1 MHINIE
7 IQEDATDTVVT
18 IKCREQDAFVD
29 RLIAALKIIDK
40 QIMVIH
46 EGNMTS
52 IDLEDILYIES
63 VDRKCFIYTVNKV
76 YESFNKLY
84 ELEQQLEQYLF
95 VRINKSCVV
104 NLKNID
110 SIKTYLDR
118 RLLIT
123 MSNDEQL
130 IVSRQYAGDIKNLL
144 GVNKH
149 SQGKERDY

>member
-1 MHINIE
+1 MHINID

-18 IKCREQDAFVD
+18 IKCKKQDAFVE

-40 QIMVIH
+40 QIMVMH

-52 IDLEDILYIES
+52 IDLADILYIES

-123 MSNDEQL
+123 MSNGEQL
-130 IVSRQYAGDIKNLL
+130 IVSRQYSGDIKTLL
-144 GVNKH
+144 GVKKH

>member
-1 MHINIE
+1 MHINID
-7 IQEDATDTVVT
+7 IQEDASDTVVT
-18 IKCREQDAFVD
+18 IKCKKQDSFVE
-29 RLIAALKIIDK
+29 RLIAAPKIIDK
-40 QIMVIH
+40 QIKVMH
-46 EGNMTS
+46 EGSMTL
-52 IDLEDILYIES
+52 IYLADILYIES

-123 MSNDEQL
+123 MSNGEQL
-130 IVSRQYAGDIKNLL
+130 IVSRQYSGDIKTLL
-144 GVNKH
+144 GVKKH

>member
-1 MHINIE
+1 MHINID

-18 IKCREQDAFVD
+18 IKCPKQDAFVE

-40 QIMVIH
+40 QIMVTD

-110 SIKTYLDR
+110 SIKTYIDR
-118 RLLIT
+118 RLSMT
-123 MSNDEQL
+123 MSNGEQL
-130 IVSRQYAGDIKNLL
+130 IVSRQYAPEI
-144 GVNKH
+144 
-149 SQGKERDY
+149 

>member
-1 MHINIE
+1 MHINID

-18 IKCREQDAFVD
+18 IKCPKQDAFVE

-40 QIMVIH
+40 QIMVTD

-123 MSNDEQL
+123 MLNGEQL
-130 IVSRQYAGDIKNLL
+130 IVSRQYAGGIKNLL
-144 GVNKH
+144 GVKRH

>member
-1 MHINIE
+1 MHINID

-18 IKCREQDAFVD
+18 IKCKKQDAFVE

-123 MSNDEQL
+123 MSNGEQL
-130 IVSRQYAGDIKNLL
+130 IVSRQYAGGIKTLL
-144 GVNKH
+144 GVKKH

>member
-1 MHINIE
+1 MHINID

-18 IKCREQDAFVD
+18 IKCPKQDSFVE

-123 MSNDEQL
+123 MSNSEQL

-149 SQGKERDY
+149 SHGKERDY